1 MKTTSTAPILFREV
15 EDGEYRYTGIAQ
27 CIYHRGSSDRYT
39 SYGWVEG
46 EPEYAEVVDVVL
58 FKVEHLTPWGFW
70 MTLIVDSDDA
80 EALAKLDAAKA
91 VEDDD
96 DWQIEAREQM

>member
-1 MKTTSTAPILFREV
+1 MKSTATTPIPFRKV

-27 CIYHRGSSDRYT
+27 GIYRRGSLDRYT

-46 EPEYAEVVDVVL
+46 EPDYVEVVDVVL
-58 FKVEHLTPWGFW
+58 WKVEHLTPWGFW

-91 VEDDD
+91 AEDDD
-96 DWQIEAREQM
+96 DWQLEARGYF